1 MIILH
6 RCGSTGWTEMPQW
19 WLQQCHNDLML
30 LIPNKQLPNRA
41 PEYSFMKYC
50 THKWQTNVLCASCTQ
65 RDINREAFCQI
76 YSKKKKK
83 EKLEHHPCLFAK
95 RLRSI
100 HPNQKDQQPSADLSS
115 TNQQVTGFS
124 PWYKQ
129 YLYISDKFEFLSV
142 VEHHMYFL
150 NTHIHHIYSLCLKVL
165 RSI

>member
-1 MIILH
+1 M
-6 RCGSTGWTEMPQW
+6 TN
-19 WLQQCHNDLML
+19 QCNVRKLYAERHQPRSLLPDLF
-30 LIPNKQLPNRA
+30 Q
-41 PEYSFMKYC
+41 E
-50 THKWQTNVLCASCTQ
+50 
-65 RDINREAFCQI
+65 
-76 YSKKKKK
+76 KKK